1 MKLTPIDPA
10 EISASVAFKITC
22 YVCMN
27 PLFISDL
34 EELEDVVQTAGRM
47 GWQGCQIGGKSFS
60 AVCPACI
67 EAIQKEV
74 REA

>member
-10 EISASVAFKITC
+10 EIGARVVFQVTC

-34 EELEDVVQTAGRM
+34 EKLEDVVQTAGRM
-47 GWQGCQIGGKSFS
+47 GYFDIACAYMRLAVQKS
-60 AVCPACI
+60 V
-67 EAIQKEV
+67 
-74 REA
+74 